1 MTHEADDEPVGY
13 GKPPKATRFK
23 KGRSGNPSGRPKRTA
38 TQLELLR
45 RELAQR
51 VTVTEGGR
59 KRRLTKGELVAKQL
73 VTRAV
78 KGEVAALRM
87 MLRMT
92 ELLDAEVQRE
102 GEGAISEKDRL
113 AADQAVFDAIAAMV
127 AQPEADT

>member
-1 MTHEADDEPVGY
+1 MTDAHDDEPVGY
-13 GKPPKATRFK
+13 GKPPKATRFQ
-23 KGRSGNPSGRPKRTA
+23 KGRSGNPSGRPKRTR
-38 TQLELLR
+38 TQLELFR
-45 RELAQR
+45 RELASR

-87 MLRMT
+87 MLRMS
-92 ELLDAEVQRE
+92 ELLDAEAMRE
-102 GEGAISEKDRL
+102 VEETISAKDRL

-127 AQPEADT
+127 AAPEAE

>member
-1 MTHEADDEPVGY
+1 MTNAIDDEPVGY
-13 GKPPKATRFK
+13 GNPPKATRFQ
-23 KGRSGNPSGRPKRTA
+23 KGRSGNPTGRPKRIR
-38 TQLELLR
+38 TQLEVLR

-87 MLRMT
+87 MLRMS
-92 ELLDAEVQRE
+92 ELLDAEVIRE
-102 GEGAISEKDRL
+102 GEEAISEKDRL
-113 AADQAVFDAIAAMV
+113 AADQAVFDSIAAMV
-127 AQPEADT
+127 SAPEVES

>member
-1 MTHEADDEPVGY
+1 MTDAHDEPVGY
-13 GKPPKATRFK
+13 GKPPKATRFQ
-23 KGRSGNPSGRPKRTA
+23 KGRSGNPSGRPKRTR
-38 TQLELLR
+38 TQLELFR
-45 RELAQR
+45 RELASR

-87 MLRMT
+87 MLRMS
-92 ELLDAEVQRE
+92 ELLDAEAMRE
-102 GEGAISEKDRL
+102 VEETISAKDRL

-127 AQPEADT
+127 AAPETG